1 MNSPSKNL
9 LHFANIFALPSAAS
23 LSPLY
28 SKQRA
33 SSQSKSSLQMAH
45 FSTYKK
51 ALCFQAE
58 SFRRS
63 LIQFGCKAI
72 RPQIY
77 FLDFLPLSFSR
88 STSSTVLSE
97 GLTRKSTTMTIASTA
112 EMENRMTETVLFCS
126 H

>member
-9 LHFANIFALPSAAS
+9 LHFVNIFALPSASS
-23 LSPLY
+23 LSSFITNSALHRNR
-28 SKQRA
+28 RA
-33 SSQSKSSLQMAH
+33 SSQSAH

-63 LIQFGCKAI
+63 LIQFGCKTI

>member
-9 LHFANIFALPSAAS
+9 LHFANIFALPSASS
-23 LSPLY
+23 LSSFY

-33 SSQSKSSLQMAH
+33 SSQSAH

-63 LIQFGCKAI
+63 LIPFGCKTI